1 MEAGI
6 LGFGIRNSQG
16 FRNPT
21 NDWNPESKF
30 HWQRLESSSWNPAS
44 KNVLDFQWGYTINL
58 IERSLRIQLFRERL
72 SEKVHATIPKGFVGG
87 FEFTVLQKKFE
98 RLAWEAKDVCLWV
111 LEESNKSRFDSYNL
125 RNSVLIISRITFRDC
140 RLRIFSDNLSG
151 NSCIEE
157 RQLNLQASKERRH
170 KVKFPYHQ
178 QRSSGSPGR
187 DTVSIRYLQSRIRY
201 AKSDST
207 TKPTLTKMLL
217 TIPAAVRLLICV
229 ISMQ

>member
-1 MEAGI
+1 MHEI
-6 LGFGIRNSQG
+6 
-16 FRNPT
+16 
-21 NDWNPESKF
+21 
-30 HWQRLESSSWNPAS
+30 
-44 KNVLDFQWGYTINL
+44 
-58 IERSLRIQLFRERL
+58 
-72 SEKVHATIPKGFVGG
+72 IPKGIVGS
-87 FEFTVLQKKFE
+87 FEFTVLQKIGMTGHG
-98 RLAWEAKDVCLWV
+98 RLFGSARGKQQKQVRQLQSQEQCIDHIPYYLSGLSPAH
-111 LEESNKSRFDSYNL
+111 
-125 RNSVLIISRITFRDC
+125 
-140 RLRIFSDNLSG
+140 FSDNLSR

-157 RQLNLQASKERRH
+157 RQLNLQVSKERRH

-187 DTVSIRYLQSRIRY
+187 DTASIRYLQSRIRY